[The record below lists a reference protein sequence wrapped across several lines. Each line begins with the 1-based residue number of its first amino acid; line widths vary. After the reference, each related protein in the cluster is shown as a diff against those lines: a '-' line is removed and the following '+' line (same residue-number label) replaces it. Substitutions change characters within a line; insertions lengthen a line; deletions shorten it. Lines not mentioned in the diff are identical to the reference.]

1 MVVMPRK
8 EGLQLLG
15 KAWLSPI
22 VPSPSLTYC
31 KALESPPLPIPT
43 TERRSV
49 PVGPVFGLCS
59 VSPRAGRRIETCN
72 RPAPSPGSVSSAGGN
87 RCVDA
92 AEACTANTLCQRLR
106 SEYVAQCLGRAAQR
120 TCPRARC
127 RRALRRFFA
136 RGPPALTYALLF
148 CPCGGSA
155 CAERRRQTFVPSC
168 AFSGPGPAPPS
179 CLEPLEVCERSRV
192 CRPRLLAFQASCA
205 PAPSAP
211 DGCLW
216 DQRAHCVRA
225 YAGLVGTAVTPNYVD
240 NASARVAPWCHCGA
254 SGNRRED
261 CEAFRGLFTRN
272 PCLDGAIQAFASG
285 WPPVLLD
292 QLNPQG
298 HPEHSLLQRSR
309 TAQPA
314 TPPCLP
320 GPPLW
325 PAGPL
330 KRDWLTSHTSPGAL
344 TPLPFIGLDILCAI
358 PWSEG
363 YLETIG
369 VSQKVNQ
376 ERVTFVA
383 EALLEPQIT

>member
-1 MVVMPRK
+1 MVRCLGPA
-8 EGLQLLG
+8 LL
-15 KAWLSPI
+15 L
-22 VPSPSLTYC
+22 L
-31 KALESPPLPIPT
+31 LL
-43 TERRSV
+43 
-49 PVGPVFGLCS
+49 LL
-59 VSPRAGRRIETCN
+59 
-72 RPAPSPGSVSSAGGN
+72 GSVSSAGGN

-92 AEACTANTLCQRLR
+92 AEACTANALCQRLR

-120 TCPRARC
+120 GCSRARC

-192 CRPRLLAFQASCA
+192 CRCARGAVSGPRRGGGGAS
-205 PAPSAP
+205 PAHRPPSAQAP
-211 DGCLW
+211 PPGLSGLLRAGA
-216 DQRAHCVRA
+216 QRPRRLPVGPARPLRA
-225 YAGLVGTAVTPNYVD
+225 RLRRPRTAVTPNYVD

-298 HPEHSLLQRSR
+298 HPEHSLLQVSS
-309 TAQPA
+309 
-314 TPPCLP
+314 
-320 GPPLW
+320 
-325 PAGPL
+325 AG
-330 KRDWLTSHTSPGAL
+330 
-344 TPLPFIGLDILCAI
+344 
-358 PWSEG
+358 
-363 YLETIG
+363 
-369 VSQKVNQ
+369 
-376 ERVTFVA
+376 
-383 EALLEPQIT
+383 EALEGRSLLSILPVLALPALL

>member
-1 MVVMPRK
+1 MVCCLGPA
-8 EGLQLLG
+8 LLLLLLPLG
-15 KAWLSPI
+15 EHP
-22 VPSPSLTYC
+22 
-31 KALESPPLPIPT
+31 SPPLD
-43 TERRSV
+43 
-49 PVGPVFGLCS
+49 
-59 VSPRAGRRIETCN
+59 PRTLASLSLLLSDKAGRRTETCN
-72 RPAPSPGSVSSAGGN
+72 RPAPFPGSVNSAGGN

-92 AEACTANTLCQRLR
+92 AEACTANALCQRLR
-106 SEYVAQCLGRAAQR
+106 SEYVAQCLGRAAQGR
-120 TCPRARC
+120 CPRARC

-179 CLEPLEVCERSRV
+179 CLEPLGVCERSRV

-216 DQRAHCVRA
+216 DQRARCVRA
-225 YAGLVGTAVTPNYVD
+225 YAGLMGTAVTPNYVD

-261 CEAFRGLFTRN
+261 CETFRGLFTRN
-272 PCLDGAIQAFASG
+272 PCLDGAIQAFASR

-298 HPEHSLLQRSR
+298 NPEHSLLQV
-309 TAQPA
+309 
-314 TPPCLP
+314 
-320 GPPLW
+320 
-325 PAGPL
+325 
-330 KRDWLTSHTSPGAL
+330 
-344 TPLPFIGLDILCAI
+344 PLPQVGGFAVSRHQWEDHTLHWMVTTRPSLCSTKSHGA
-358 PWSEG
+358 
-363 YLETIG
+363 
-369 VSQKVNQ
+369 
-376 ERVTFVA
+376 FVA
-383 EALLEPQIT
+383 HLHLLLLGD

>member
-1 MVVMPRK
+1 MPRK
-8 EGLQLLG
+8 EGPQLLG
-15 KAWLSPI
+15 KAWLSL
-22 VPSPSLTYC
+22 VAPSPSLTCC

-43 TERRSV
+43 TERR
-49 PVGPVFGLCS
+49 LQ
-59 VSPRAGRRIETCN
+59 AGRRTETCN
-72 RPAPSPGSVSSAGGN
+72 RPAPFPGSVNSAGGN

-92 AEACTANTLCQRLR
+92 AEACTANALCQRLR
-106 SEYVAQCLGRAAQR
+106 SEFVAQCLGRAAQGS
-120 TCPRARC
+120 CPRARC

-216 DQRAHCVRA
+216 DQRARCVRA
-225 YAGLVGTAVTPNYVD
+225 YAGLMGTAVTPNYVD

-261 CEAFRGLFTRN
+261 CETFRGLFTRN
-272 PCLDGAIQAFASG
+272 PCLDGAIQAFASR

-298 HPEHSLLQRSR
+298 NPEHSLLQVSS
-309 TAQPA
+309 
-314 TPPCLP
+314 
-320 GPPLW
+320 
-325 PAGPL
+325 AG
-330 KRDWLTSHTSPGAL
+330 GAL
-344 TPLPFIGLDILCAI
+344 EGHSLLSILPVL
-358 PWSEG
+358 
-363 YLETIG
+363 
-369 VSQKVNQ
+369 
-376 ERVTFVA
+376 
-383 EALLEPQIT
+383 ALLALL